1 MCEGGGRVTTHTS
14 GRDVSMWVVTTRS
27 RLHLRDKKNNPKT
40 QGQAEGWRI
49 KFQETNSPNGIGSF
63 GYQFLPLP
71 THLTK
76 FLLDKMALKRWDL
89 SNKKFTIS
97 APIKQMLEY
106 DSDYLHLHLHFLSL
120 SVVNFS
126 KFKNYFWVFWLKT
139 YYNLKIKNFREFLGL
154 QTWEAVSQG
163 TQTERAAPKNPV
175 VCS

>member
-1 MCEGGGRVTTHTS
+1 M
-14 GRDVSMWVVTTRS
+14 
-27 RLHLRDKKNNPKT
+27 RLWYDLIH
-40 QGQAEGWRI
+40 QI
-49 KFQETNSPNGIGSF
+49 SQETNSPNGIGSF

-126 KFKNYFWVFWLKT
+126 KFKNDFGVFWLKT
-139 YYNLKIKNFREFLGL
+139 TMKKEREKDNL
-154 QTWEAVSQG
+154 
-163 TQTERAAPKNPV
+163 
-175 VCS
+175 